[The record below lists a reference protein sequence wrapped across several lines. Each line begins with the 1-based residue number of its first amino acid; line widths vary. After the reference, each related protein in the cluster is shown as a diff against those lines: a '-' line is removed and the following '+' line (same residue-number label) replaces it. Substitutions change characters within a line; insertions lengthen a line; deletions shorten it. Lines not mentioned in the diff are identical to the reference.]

1 MYSLQTAFLKA
12 KGSFGAPREVDVSAL
27 SVTKVLDQYEEGHFV
42 FTHPSLPDPIYTPIV
57 LLRTSKLPLKSLSFN
72 LWLGTLGSLALPFV
86 EDEPVYVGNGF
97 VRYVDAW
104 STAINLH
111 RISAYNEDIGN
122 PMLSETP
129 DAFFKPLTGAHDDV
143 NRHCCFIVG
152 GLGHYSEP
160 ATHGTRIKDASR
172 TLDKSN
178 DNLIGLLNFK
188 DLGEIALKR
197 ILPVDVFKSAE
208 ASLLYQSC
216 LIHTGL
222 DLSEKSLMIF
232 IAGLL
237 HGEHDVL
244 TVVNRKEGIVSLD
257 FQKLDLNVAL
267 SIAKRTIDLTGMDI
281 FDDRETSNISADK
294 LKSNEGILSVL
305 TMSQTFLVCVDV
317 PSYSVRYQIP
327 EQSCKNGKVSFPDT
341 VSRVSHPL
349 VDRYG
354 RFKNFLIKHEPFS
367 KACIY
372 KLTDDKALGFEDD
385 HLTSNDLL
393 DEKGGT
399 AERAFG
405 WVRQMQIQG

>member
-12 KGSFGAPREVDVSAL
+12 KGSFGRPKEVDVSSL

-42 FTHPSLPDPIYTPIV
+42 FTHPSLPDPIYTPV
-57 LLRTSKLPLKSLSFN
+57 TLLRVSKLPLKDMAFN
-72 LWLGTLGSLALPFV
+72 LWLGTLGAQALPFV
-86 EDEPVYVGNGF
+86 QVEPVYVGEGY

-122 PMLSETP
+122 PSVTETS
-129 DAFFKPLTGAHDDV
+129 DAYFKPLTGVFDDV

-188 DLGEIALKR
+188 DVGEITLKR
-197 ILPVDVFKSAE
+197 ILPGDVFKSPD

-216 LIHTGL
+216 LIHTGI
-222 DLSEKSLMIF
+222 DLTQKSLMMF

-244 TVVNRKEGIVSLD
+244 TVINRQEGIVL
-257 FQKLDLNVAL
+257 LDLQRLDLEVLIA
-267 SIAKRTIDLTGMDI
+267 IAKRTLDLSGMDI
-281 FDDRETSNISADK
+281 FDDRDTSNISSDK
-294 LKSNEGILSVL
+294 LKSDNGILSIL
-305 TMSQTFLVCVDV
+305 SMSQTFLVCIDT
-317 PSYSVRYQIP
+317 PGYEVRYQIP
-327 EQSCKNGKVSFPDT
+327 EQSSKNGKLCFPDT
-341 VSRVSHPL
+341 VTRASHPL

-354 RFKNFLIKHEPFS
+354 RFKNFLIKHEPYS
-367 KACIY
+367 KACVY
-372 KLTDDKALGFEDD
+372 KLTDDKALAFEDD
-385 HLTSNDLL
+385 HLTSADLL

-399 AERAFG
+399 AEKTFG
-405 WVRQMQIQG
+405 LVRQMQIQG